1 MKVTADLL
9 KGANVEID
17 KFRTKTN
24 ASLYLKAEKVTL
36 VFQLN
41 KPTKND
47 PKDYSSIPDTI
58 VTSFLCNYLLAMCI
72 YRWKN
77 VPERVRII
85 HFQHT

>member
-1 MKVTADLL
+1 VNADLL
-9 KGANVEID
+9 NGGNVEIE

-24 ASLYLKAEKVTL
+24 ASFYLIVEKVTL
-36 VFQLN
+36 VFQLS
-41 KPTKND
+41 KPTKNG